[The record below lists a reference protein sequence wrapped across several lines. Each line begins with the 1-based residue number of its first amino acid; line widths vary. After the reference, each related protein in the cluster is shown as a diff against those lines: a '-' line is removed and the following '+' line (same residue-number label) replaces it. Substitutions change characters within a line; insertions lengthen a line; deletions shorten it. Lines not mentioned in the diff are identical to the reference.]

1 MHKTLG
7 YGDVGGQKIEQK
19 KNVGPAYGV
28 CWPKGCVWIRRPTRT
43 QPSVGTFLLPTEENV
58 LNKSA
63 MLSRHTDKEQAQTLA
78 PSAAH

>member
-1 MHKTLG
+1 M
-7 YGDVGGQKIEQK
+7 E
-19 KNVGPAYGV
+19 
-28 CWPKGCVWIRRPTRT
+28 CVASEFAVQLVRSRM
-43 QPSVGTFLLPTEENV
+43 QGTFLLSTEENV

>member
-1 MHKTLG
+1 MECV
-7 YGDVGGQKIEQK
+7 GDRVASEFA
-19 KNVGPAYGV
+19 VLLLL
-28 CWPKGCVWIRRPTRT
+28 
-43 QPSVGTFLLPTEENV
+43 QPIAGMFLLPTEENV